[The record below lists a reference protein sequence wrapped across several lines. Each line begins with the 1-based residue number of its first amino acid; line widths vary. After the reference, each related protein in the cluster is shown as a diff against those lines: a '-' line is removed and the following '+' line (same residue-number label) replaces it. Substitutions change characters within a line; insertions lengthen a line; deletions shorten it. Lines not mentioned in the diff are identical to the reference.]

1 MNIIEIPIEKLNH
14 APWNPNQLDSAG
26 IERLTESLS
35 RYGLVEPLVVRKIK
49 DNEFEVLSGN
59 QRLKAIASLGY
70 KTVPCVILNLNDAEA
85 MLLAQALNNLHGEDD
100 QVMKGNLIKTVLSSI
115 PEDKVLSLLPET
127 AESLKSITQF
137 NQEDLAEHLQA
148 WQEAQAARLKHMIV
162 QLTDNQHS
170 LVQDAIKRIM
180 PNVKEDDSGSP
191 NNRGTAIFLLCKFY
205 LDHKEEE

>member
-1 MNIIEIPIEKLNH
+1 MKILELPTGKLKQ
-14 APWNPNQLDSAG
+14 APWNPNQLDNAG
-26 IERLTESLS
+26 ITRLVESLN
-35 RYGLVEPLVVRKIK
+35 RYGLVEPLVVRPK
-49 DNEFEVLSGN
+49 DNAYEVLSGN
-59 QRLKAIASLGY
+59 QRIKALSEIGFDPI
-70 KTVPCVILNLNDAEA
+70 PCVVVDLNDAES

-100 QVMKGNLIKTVLSSI
+100 QVMKGNLIKTVLCSI

-137 NQEDLAEHLQA
+137 NQEDLAQHLQA

-162 QLTDNQHS
+162 QLTDNQHD

-205 LDHKEEE
+205 LDHEEQE